1 MMGQDQAWVS
11 GQGSNDAVRPR
22 QEFARRFTERI
33 GKLAGNMP
41 GDHRKKTGLVFTQR
55 RSVVDAGVP
64 QEGGLG
70 SGRRLQMAT
79 VKMEEEA
86 KEGMVVAEEGVAG
99 AEGNSG
105 VQLW

>member
-22 QEFARRFTERI
+22 QEFARRFAERI

-41 GDHRKKTGLVFTQR
+41 GDRRKKT
-55 RSVVDAGVP
+55 
-64 QEGGLG
+64 
-70 SGRRLQMAT
+70 QMAT